1 VSARVLVVGLGNVLA
16 GDDGL
21 GPETVAILRSE
32 KLPEEC
38 RVEEAGCDGLVLA
51 GLWKGEPEVWLVD
64 SVARGAPAGTVHRL
78 DHDEI
83 LGLPQTHAGAHQ
95 LSLPETLRCLRL
107 AFPHMAHVRYR
118 LWGVEPG
125 RVGPPAGMTPRVS
138 AAARLVAGEIRRALP
153 AGIRGSSAAC

>member
-1 VSARVLVVGLGNVLA
+1 VTPRVLVVGLGNVLA
-16 GDDGL
+16 GDDAL
-21 GPETVAILRSE
+21 GPETVSILRSGD
-32 KLPEEC
+32 LPEGC

-64 SVARGAPAGTVHRL
+64 SVARGARAGTVHRL
-78 DHDEI
+78 SHDEI

-107 AFPHMAHVRYR
+107 AFPAMAGVRFR

-125 RVGPPAGMTPRVS
+125 RVGPPAGMTPPVL
-138 AAARLVAGEIRRALP
+138 AAARNVAEEIRRGLAP
-153 AGIRGSSAAC
+153 R

>member
-1 VSARVLVVGLGNVLA
+1 MSARVLVVGFGNVLA
-16 GDDGL
+16 GDDAL
-21 GPETVAILRSE
+21 GPETVAILRSDA
-32 KLPEEC
+32 LPGEC

-78 DHDEI
+78 DHDQV

-107 AFPHMAHVRYR
+107 AFPAMAGVRFR

-125 RVGPPAGMTPRVS
+125 RVGPPAGMTPPVS
-138 AAARLVAGEIRRALP
+138 AAARKVAQEIRCGLAPR
-153 AGIRGSSAAC
+153 